1 MKVWLNNIGNIK
13 VLVTEKIWGV
23 MFFFFFSLSVNN
35 IILERYD
42 IRLKL
47 FYLEADGSCGNS
59 FLPTARDL
67 KWMGE

>member
-1 MKVWLNNIGNIK
+1 MKVWLNNIRNTK

-23 MFFFFFSLSVNN
+23 LFHSLSVNN

-47 FYLEADGSCGNS
+47 LYLEADGSCGNS